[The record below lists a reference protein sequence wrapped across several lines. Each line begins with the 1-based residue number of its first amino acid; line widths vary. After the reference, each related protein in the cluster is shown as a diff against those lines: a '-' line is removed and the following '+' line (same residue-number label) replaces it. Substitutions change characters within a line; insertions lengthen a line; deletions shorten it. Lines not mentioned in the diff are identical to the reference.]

1 MLCSSWAAVSNILQ
15 VGQEGGSNCVNHKR
29 NHIGSSAN
37 SGFYGHPFLF
47 FLIAH
52 RRVKGFFD
60 YIGLIKPERPTMLYA
75 TLLSAA
81 FVLPTLLLLFFSPN
95 IRSVATGSNTVIGRL
110 RSYGFSGTTIL
121 LVGIEAFIQTS
132 FSEEILFRGFVAKRL
147 INWMGFRWGNLLQAL
162 LFGVVHLLVFTGQ
175 EFSFALAVGF
185 VLLTGL
191 GGWISA
197 FLNER
202 VGNGS
207 ILPSWWMH
215 GVANAIAYTILAFS

>member
-1 MLCSSWAAVSNILQ
+1 MEVVIVLIINTIISAVLQIL
-15 VGQEGGSNCVNHKR
+15 VFTA
-29 NHIGSSAN
+29 IPFF
-37 SGFYGHPFLF
+37 FY
-47 FLIAH
+47 LIAH

-60 YIGLIKPERPTMLYA
+60 YIGLLKPERPTMLYA

-81 FVLPTLLLLFFSPN
+81 FVLPTLLLLFFSPD
-95 IRSVATGSNTVIGRL
+95 IRAVVAGSNTVVGSL
-110 RSYGFSGTTIL
+110 RSYGFSGTTIV
-121 LVGIEAFIQTS
+121 LVGLKALVQTS

-147 INWMGFRWGNLLQAL
+147 INWLGFRWGNLLQAL
-162 LFGVVHLLVFTGQ
+162 LFGAVHLLLFTGQ
-175 EFSFALAVGF
+175 EFSFVLAVGF

-207 ILPSWWMH
+207 ILPGWWMH
-215 GVANAIAYTILAFS
+215 GVANVIADTILAFS